1 MKSKFV
7 PYDVSGFTFGFEV
20 EGAFNRNLFDSLA
33 SGGTFKQDGSVSIND
48 GENFID
54 DDDRI
59 VCENSGGSFS
69 TEYASPIFRNLDS
82 AIAQLALFTKP
93 NYYSNKSCG
102 IHFHIGYGKN
112 KNALFNKFMDE
123 PILLQLQK
131 QFLPLMCKCVTER
144 ISGGN
149 AHWCNLHDNF
159 YKGFASFD
167 KYKAVHFHTGY
178 NTIEL
183 RLFAPCKHLLN
194 NLRAVLTE
202 FYRVG
207 YRDFNHESETI
218 CGIFNAEHK
227 TEITEVAMVEPKS
240 YSYGFNKNEEFTI
253 SPLAM
258 AEDFKE
264 FEKLRHD
271 VESYRLANN
280 YNRFRRGQA
289 LTATEQ
295 TC

>member
-20 EGAFNRNLFDSLA
+20 EGAFNKTLGDMIV
-33 SGGTFKQDGSVSIND
+33 SGGHFKQDGSVAIND
-48 GENFID
+48 SNNPID
-54 DDDRI
+54 DDDRQL
-59 VCENSGGSFS
+59 CDNSEDYLAS
-69 TEYASPIFRNLDS
+69 EYASPIFKNLDK
-82 AIAQLALFTKP
+82 AVEQLSLFTAP
-93 NYYSNKSCG
+93 NYYSNKTCG
-102 IHFHIGYGKN
+102 VHFHIGYKT

-123 PILLQLQK
+123 PILNQLQK
-131 QFLPLMCKCVTER
+131 QFLPLMCNCVKER
-144 ISGGN
+144 ISGEGH
-149 AHWCNLHDNF
+149 HWCNLHEDF
-159 YKGFASFD
+159 YKGFATMD

-183 RLFAPCKHLLN
+183 RLFAPCKHLMN

-207 YRDFNHESETI
+207 FRDYNHDSESI
-218 CGIFNAEHK
+218 CGIFNKNGK
-227 TEITEVAMVEPKS
+227 TEVSEVVTVEPRS
-240 YSYGFNKNEEFTI
+240 YDYGFNKDENFTI

-264 FEKLRHD
+264 YQKIQKEMNCYRATDNYRRYLRGD
-271 VESYRLANN
+271 ILQPT
-280 YNRFRRGQA
+280 G
-289 LTATEQ
+289 Q